1 MTELELSKHY
11 LEFDENNFTKE
22 DTKKLSELLAYH
34 SDLYYNK
41 EAPIISDFEYDI
53 LFKKLDNLEK
63 KFKLSEK
70 QTKKV

>member
-1 MTELELSKHY
+1 MAELELSKYY
-11 LEFDENNFTKE
+11 LELQEEKFSEN

-53 LFKKLDNLEK
+53 LFKKLENLEK

>member
-11 LEFDENNFTKE
+11 LELQENNFTKE

-41 EAPIISDFEYDI
+41 ETPIISDFEYDL
-53 LFKKLDNLEK
+53 LFKKLENLEK
-63 KFKLSEK
+63 KYDLKEN